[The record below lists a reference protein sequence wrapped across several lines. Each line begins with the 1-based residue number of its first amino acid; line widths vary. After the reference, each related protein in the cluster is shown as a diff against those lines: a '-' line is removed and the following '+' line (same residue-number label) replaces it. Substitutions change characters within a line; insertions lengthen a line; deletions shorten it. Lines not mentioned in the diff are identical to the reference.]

1 MAEQREYWAFI
12 SYRHLDNKEP
22 GREWATWIAREIET
36 YKVPADLVGTKN
48 ERGDSIPERIYPVF
62 RDEDELSA
70 GADLNSPIYQALQ
83 QSKSL
88 IVICSPRAI
97 KSRYVGNEISYYK
110 TLDRASGALAMMIEG
125 EPHSGDDRE
134 CFPKELKHPVDAD
147 GQLDTSQNVEPIAA
161 DFRLPDGN
169 QGWHG
174 LEQCRKNLADATAVE
189 HYRERC
195 ELAKLKIIAGII
207 GVPLGQ
213 LVERDK
219 AYQLALAK
227 KRTRTI
233 GRVAAVMAALA
244 VAAAIAGVVAWQ
256 QRERA
261 IESQH
266 ATEKALDTA
275 EQTRDAAE
283 DLVGEIIFNLRDKLE
298 PIGQLE
304 LLDDSTVAA
313 ENYFAKLPPSMVT
326 SETERRRSVVF
337 ETRAKILRA
346 TGDLNAALQS
356 YQEGLKIARRLAAG
370 KDADVKHQQELVI
383 SLREIADVLFAQNQP
398 DQARKYLTEAE
409 TLIFDELG
417 TALGHDN
424 AAELVAF
431 LNGDNGEKL
440 QSDGIVLVSDSPS
453 IADLFASA
461 AVVTQ
466 RLGDIAH
473 LTGDVPGALERYQT
487 ALNMQ
492 QAMGVAQPDRDYWR
506 RQQVSGHNKIG
517 NVHLINGDLKAARA
531 AFQKHAD
538 LTKAELSREPDN
550 AFWLRSQAASLER
563 LSAVDVSEKKFQD
576 ALEKAQRAKTIF
588 SQLAEND
595 PTNLS
600 RQRSLYVGLH
610 KLGLSLKAAG
620 EPADAIFDEARV
632 IARRLVAEDPTN
644 ATWRRDLAFSLDTL
658 AIRQRNAGDQE
669 AALKTTTEAVGH
681 HRILSE
687 GDPDNLQF
695 RLNLQIAINGLAI
708 NHWALEDLDAALKNF
723 KLSARL
729 AAQTMDDLV
738 EPTLK
743 SHKELGDICVYI
755 AQVAEQAKRRD
766 EAVSWYKKA
775 LKVALAARE
784 LELIGEE
791 VEAKS
796 IQPLRKRITELEA
809 KGGANL

>member
-1 MAEQREYWAFI
+1 M
-12 SYRHLDNKEP
+12 
-22 GREWATWIAREIET
+22 
-36 YKVPADLVGTKN
+36 
-48 ERGDSIPERIYPVF
+48 
-62 RDEDELSA
+62 
-70 GADLNSPIYQALQ
+70 
-83 QSKSL
+83 
-88 IVICSPRAI
+88 
-97 KSRYVGNEISYYK
+97 
-110 TLDRASGALAMMIEG
+110 
-125 EPHSGDDRE
+125 
-134 CFPKELKHPVDAD
+134 
-147 GQLDTSQNVEPIAA
+147 
-161 DFRLPDGN
+161 
-169 QGWHG
+169 
-174 LEQCRKNLADATAVE
+174 
-189 HYRERC
+189 
-195 ELAKLKIIAGII
+195 
-207 GVPLGQ
+207 PLGQ

-431 LNGDNGEKL
+431 LNGDNGEKF

-506 RQQVSGHNKIG
+506 RQQVSGHTKIG
-517 NVHLINGDLKAARA
+517 NVHLINGDLKAART

-538 LTKAELSREPDN
+538 LIKVELSRQPDN
-550 AFWLRSQAASLER
+550 AFWLDSQAASLER
-563 LSAVDVSEKKFQD
+563 LSAVDLSEKKFQD

-610 KLGLSLKAAG
+610 KLGLSLQAVG
-620 EPADAIFDEARV
+620 EPADAIFAEARV
-632 IARRLVAEDPTN
+632 IARRLVDEDPTN
-644 ATWRRDLAFSLDTL
+644 ATWRRDLAFSLDKL
-658 AIRQRNAGDQE
+658 ASQQRNADDQE
-669 AALKTTTEAVGH
+669 AALKTATEAVGH
-681 HRILSE
+681 HRILSK

-695 RLNLQIAINGLAI
+695 RLNLQIAINGIAI
-708 NHWALEDLDAALKNF
+708 NHWALEDLDACL
-723 KLSARL
+723 LYTS
-729 AAQTMDDLV
+729 
-738 EPTLK
+738 P
-743 SHKELGDICVYI
+743 SP
-755 AQVAEQAKRRD
+755 RD
-766 EAVSWYKKA
+766 
-775 LKVALAARE
+775 R
-784 LELIGEE
+784 G
-791 VEAKS
+791 
-796 IQPLRKRITELEA
+796 
-809 KGGANL
+809 